1 MQVLTVD
8 VFRSLAAVDAALAA
22 EAKAGGCPSCGG
34 RLDRADYAR
43 SVRGLPQSAKP
54 FFEKRHSLCC
64 AVEGC
69 RRRLTPPSV
78 RFAGRRVHAAAIV
91 VLAVLCE
98 RARQVAEV
106 STRTVRRWRRFWREE
121 VPVRPEWA
129 VVRGLAFPLR
139 EDLELPLSL
148 WDRFTGSDTDRLLNF
163 LRFMTPM
170 LSAS

>member
-1 MQVLTVD
+1 
-8 VFRSLAAVDAALAA
+8 
-22 EAKAGGCPSCGG
+22 
-34 RLDRADYAR
+34 
-43 SVRGLPQSAKP
+43 
-54 FFEKRHSLCC
+54 
-64 AVEGC
+64 
-69 RRRLTPPSV
+69 
-78 RFAGRRVHAAAIV
+78 
-91 VLAVLCE
+91 
-98 RARQVAEV
+98 
-106 STRTVRRWRRFWREE
+106 